1 MLLNSQDSQ
10 LDEERRLFY
19 VAMTRAKRRLYL
31 VAARY
36 RESRFYKEITNSEV
50 NRHLNGIP
58 ITCPWCG
65 GDMVIRKGPHGR
77 FYGCS
82 NFPKTG
88 CKYTVQD
95 KLPDVRKK

>member
-1 MLLNSQDSQ
+1 MFSILSGSTTVSTPELN
-10 LDEERRLFY
+10 
-19 VAMTRAKRRLYL
+19 A
-31 VAARY
+31 
-36 RESRFYKEITNSEV
+36 ESEISFTPS
-50 NRHLNGIP
+50 GTSY
-58 ITCPWCG
+58 TCPWCG

-95 KLPDVRKK
+95 KLPDLGKR